1 MTPYQQFL
9 RRNAGGPAFRA
20 PAPNWFDDPA
30 LCRVRAAEWQHI
42 ADTARNA
49 GDTMGATAAAAVV
62 AWFLARA
69 ERLGH
74 GEA

>member
-1 MTPYQQFL
+1 MQTY
-9 RRNAGGPAFRA
+9 
-20 PAPNWFDDPA
+20 WFNDPA

-49 GDTMGATAAAAVV
+49 GDIKGATAAAAVV
-62 AWFLARA
+62 AWFLTRA
-69 ERLGH
+69 ERLAR